1 MIISK
6 LFKIIKFSYLKNV
19 SFENV
24 SLILILSYDIMLI
37 IKRGVIMNEI
47 KDKQLEIYEFLKIY
61 TENKGYPPSVREI
74 CDAVNLRS
82 TSTVHGHLKRLE
94 KKGFIKRDP
103 TKPRALEIME
113 TSNSKKEMLNIPLI
127 GKVTAGTP
135 ILAIENIE
143 DTFPIP
149 IDYIKHNEELFM
161 LRVTGNSMINA
172 GIHDGDYAIIEKSQ
186 TAKNGDIVV
195 ALIENE
201 ATIKTFY
208 KEKDHIRLQP
218 ENDSLSPIIVEDC
231 SILGK
236 LVGLFRAY

>member
-1 MIISK
+1 ME
-6 LFKIIKFSYLKNV
+6 L
-19 SFENV
+19 
-24 SLILILSYDIMLI
+24 
-37 IKRGVIMNEI
+37 R
-47 KDKQLEIYEFLKIY
+47 DKQREIYDFLKVY

-74 CDAVNLRS
+74 CEAVNLRA

-94 KKGFIKRDP
+94 KKGLIKRDP

-113 TSNSKKEMLNIPLI
+113 MSGSKKEMLNIPII
-127 GKVTAGTP
+127 GKVTAGEP
-135 ILAIENIE
+135 ILATENIE
-143 DTFPIP
+143 DTFPLP
-149 IDYIKHNEELFM
+149 IEYISHNEELFM
-161 LRVTGNSMINA
+161 LKVSGNSMINV
-172 GIHDGDYAIIEKSQ
+172 GINDGDYAIIEKAQ

-218 ENDSLSPIIVEDC
+218 ENDSLSPIIVENC
-231 SILGK
+231 IILGK